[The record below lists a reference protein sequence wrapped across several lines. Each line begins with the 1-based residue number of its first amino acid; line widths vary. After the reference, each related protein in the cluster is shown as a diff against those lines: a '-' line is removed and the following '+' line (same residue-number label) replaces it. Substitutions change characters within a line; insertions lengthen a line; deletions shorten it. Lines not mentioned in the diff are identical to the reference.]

1 MNMDNDQILTLLIDL
16 KTLVA
21 GIASKLESTEKTL
34 TSANNMLIA
43 HEHRLTKI
51 EASQLAADETKK
63 DGLVAGLV
71 PLLVKGLVA
80 AILTIGSLTGAS
92 ALIKQVWT
100 PEPTPQVQQ
109 QGSFHVETRP
119 DVKTGGTTK

>member
-1 MNMDNDQILTLLIDL
+1 MDMDNDQILTLLIDL
-16 KTLVA
+16 KSLVA

-51 EASQLAADETKK
+51 EASQLAAEDATKK
-63 DGLVAGLV
+63 EGLVAGLV

-80 AILTIGSLTGAS
+80 AVLTIGSLTGAS

-100 PEPTPQVQQ
+100 PEPTPQGQ
-109 QGSFHVETRP
+109 QG
-119 DVKTGGTTK
+119 G

>member
-1 MNMDNDQILTLLIDL
+1 MDMNNDQILTLLIDL
-16 KTLVA
+16 KSLVA

-34 TSANNMLIA
+34 TAANNMLIA

-51 EASQLAADETKK
+51 EANQLAADETKK
-63 DGLVAGLV
+63 EGLVAGLV

-80 AILTIGSLTGAS
+80 AVLTIGSLTGAS

-100 PEPTPQVQQ
+100 TEPTPAQVQ

-119 DVKTGGTTK
+119 NAETRG

>member
-1 MNMDNDQILTLLIDL
+1 MDMNNDQILTLLIDL
-16 KTLVA
+16 KSLVA

-51 EASQLAADETKK
+51 EASQLAADEKK
-63 DGLVAGLV
+63 EGLVAGLV

-100 PEPTPQVQQ
+100 PEPTPQVQ
-109 QGSFHVETRP
+109 
-119 DVKTGGTTK
+119 GGQTK

>member
-1 MNMDNDQILTLLIDL
+1 MDMDNDQILTLLIDL

-51 EASQLAADETKK
+51 EASQLAAEDATKK
-63 DGLVAGLV
+63 EGLVAGLV

-80 AILTIGSLTGAS
+80 AVLTIGSLTGAS
-92 ALIKQVWT
+92 ALIKQVWSN
-100 PEPTPQVQQ
+100 EPAPTQVQ
-109 QGSFHVETRP
+109 QGSFHVET
-119 DVKTGGTTK
+119 GGKSK

>member
-1 MNMDNDQILTLLIDL
+1 MDMNNDQILTLLIDL
-16 KTLVA
+16 KSLVA

-34 TSANNMLIA
+34 TAANNMLIA

-51 EASQLAADETKK
+51 EASQLAAEDATKK
-63 DGLVAGLV
+63 EGLVAGLV

-80 AILTIGSLTGAS
+80 AVLTIGSLTGAS

-100 PEPTPQVQQ
+100 PEPAPPQVQ

-119 DVKTGGTTK
+119 NAETRG

>member
-92 ALIKQVWT
+92 ALIKQVWSN
-100 PEPTPQVQQ
+100 EPAPQVQ

>member
-1 MNMDNDQILTLLIDL
+1 MDMNNDQILTLLIDL
-16 KTLVA
+16 KSLVA

-34 TSANNMLIA
+34 TAANNMLIA

-51 EASQLAADETKK
+51 EANQLAADETKK
-63 DGLVAGLV
+63 EGLVAGLV

-80 AILTIGSLTGAS
+80 AVLTIGSLTGAS
-92 ALIKQVWT
+92 ALIKQVWSN
-100 PEPTPQVQQ
+100 EPAPAQVQ

-119 DVKTGGTTK
+119 NAETRG

>member
-1 MNMDNDQILTLLIDL
+1 MDMNNDQILTLLIDL
-16 KTLVA
+16 KSLVA

-34 TSANNMLIA
+34 TAANNMLIA

-51 EASQLAADETKK
+51 EANQLAADETKK
-63 DGLVAGLV
+63 EGLVAGLV

-100 PEPTPQVQQ
+100 PEPAPQI
-109 QGSFHVETRP
+109 QG
-119 DVKTGGTTK
+119 G

>member
-1 MNMDNDQILTLLIDL
+1 MGMDNDQILTLLIDL

-51 EASQLAADETKK
+51 EANQQ
-63 DGLVAGLV
+63 
-71 PLLVKGLVA
+71 
-80 AILTIGSLTGAS
+80 AS
-92 ALIKQVWT
+92 
-100 PEPTPQVQQ
+100 
-109 QGSFHVETRP
+109 
-119 DVKTGGTTK
+119 D

>member
-1 MNMDNDQILTLLIDL
+1 MDMNNDQILTLLIDL
-16 KTLVA
+16 KSLVA

-34 TSANNMLIA
+34 TAANNMLIA

-51 EASQLAADETKK
+51 EANQLAADETKK
-63 DGLVAGLV
+63 EGLVAGLV

-80 AILTIGSLTGAS
+80 AVLTIGSLTGAS

-100 PEPTPQVQQ
+100 PEPTPAQVQ

-119 DVKTGGTTK
+119 NAETRG

>member
-1 MNMDNDQILTLLIDL
+1 MDMNNDQILTLLIDL
-16 KTLVA
+16 KSLVA

-51 EASQLAADETKK
+51 EANQLAADETKK

-100 PEPTPQVQQ
+100 PEPAPQI
-109 QGSFHVETRP
+109 QG
-119 DVKTGGTTK
+119 G

>member
-1 MNMDNDQILTLLIDL
+1 MDMDNDQILTLLIDL

-51 EASQLAADETKK
+51 EASQLAAEETKK
-63 DGLVAGLV
+63 EGLVAGLV

-109 QGSFHVETRP
+109 
-119 DVKTGGTTK
+119 GGQTK

>member
-109 QGSFHVETRP
+109 GSFHVETRP

>member
-1 MNMDNDQILTLLIDL
+1 MLIDL
-16 KTLVA
+16 KSLVA

-51 EASQLAADETKK
+51 EANQLAADETKK

-92 ALIKQVWT
+92 ALIKQVWSN
-100 PEPTPQVQQ
+100 EPAPQVQQ
-109 QGSFHVETRP
+109 QG
-119 DVKTGGTTK
+119 G

>member
-51 EASQLAADETKK
+51 EASYKEADKA
-63 DGLVAGLV
+63 DNSWLQGIV

-92 ALIKQVWT
+92 ALIKQVWSN
-100 PEPTPQVQQ
+100 EPAPQIQ

>member
-1 MNMDNDQILTLLIDL
+1 MDMNNDQILTLLIDL
-16 KTLVA
+16 KSLVA

-51 EASQLAADETKK
+51 EASQSAAEDATKK
-63 DGLVAGLV
+63 EGLVAGLV

-100 PEPTPQVQQ
+100 PEPTPAQVQ
-109 QGSFHVETRP
+109 
-119 DVKTGGTTK
+119 GGQTK